1 MRGCYNNNSKSLL
14 VWRYSVTD
22 LCSVFGT
29 LACVDHSKGPQA
41 KKGWGDGCWLRLIL
55 PSIHAGIQIMD
66 RGLYRHFTI
75 MEGGLFNKSVRTSI
89 GSPKSGCQSLSFK
102 IIVKDNP
109 SKHILSFPC
118 LRAYLSYCNKK
129 RNILQVSYKYI
140 IRIKK
145 NDFRYKRVITV
156 TCFLCQSVK
165 SETAN
170 YFSSGCE

>member
-1 MRGCYNNNSKSLL
+1 
-14 VWRYSVTD
+14 
-22 LCSVFGT
+22 
-29 LACVDHSKGPQA
+29 
-41 KKGWGDGCWLRLIL
+41 
-55 PSIHAGIQIMD
+55 MD

-129 RNILQVSYKYI
+129 RNILQVSYRYI
-140 IRIKK
+140 IRIRN

-156 TCFLCQSVK
+156 TCFFMPIGEIGNGQLFLVRLRINFPLGRC
-165 SETAN
+165 EMLRCG
-170 YFSSGCE
+170 SSSPLSKV